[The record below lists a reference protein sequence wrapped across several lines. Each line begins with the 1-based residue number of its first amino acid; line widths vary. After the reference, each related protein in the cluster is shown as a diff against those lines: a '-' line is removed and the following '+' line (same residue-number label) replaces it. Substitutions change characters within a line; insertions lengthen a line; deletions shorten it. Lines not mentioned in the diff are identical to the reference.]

1 MTRGGIIDG
10 SQAWRGA
17 ALARNRPPCD
27 ICFDVCM
34 AGNRLKQ
41 AAPGNVST
49 RVGFVGTSHEWTI
62 FERNDGQNVACG
74 NFREPPVQRRIWPS
88 SQSREYTRSLGTFQ
102 SGSPPG
108 EDFRELSRVAT
119 IGCRATEGVFQQSA
133 RLKSVRRFAP
143 SA

>member
-49 RVGFVGTSHEWTI
+49 RVGFVGASHEWTI
-62 FERNDGQNVACG
+62 LRTERWTK
-74 NFREPPVQRRIWPS
+74 R
-88 SQSREYTRSLGTFQ
+88 
-102 SGSPPG
+102 
-108 EDFRELSRVAT
+108 
-119 IGCRATEGVFQQSA
+119 GV
-133 RLKSVRRFAP
+133 R
-143 SA
+143 